1 MLVVDDCADRAAA
14 LVTALDDPQHRYEI
28 TPEATDIEAVLG
40 PDSPWDCVIC
50 HVELLNVSWASV
62 RRAPP
67 RGGSDG
73 PLSTRTRTQAARRR
87 VEARSVQ
94 RGAPPSPPSPTPPWA

>member
-40 PDSPWDCVIC
+40 
-50 HVELLNVSWASV
+50 LTALGTA
-62 RRAPP
+62 
-67 RGGSDG
+67 
-73 PLSTRTRTQAARRR
+73 
-87 VEARSVQ
+87 
-94 RGAPPSPPSPTPPWA
+94 